1 MASTDGLQTQ
11 MSDWLM
17 MLVSDLSVADVNVV
31 SK

>member
-17 MLVSDLSVADVNVV
+17 MLVSGLSVDDVNVV